1 MVDTSLI
8 MTVYNREQYLS
19 LSIESVLTQTD
30 RSFEF
35 VIWDDGSTDQS
46 LAIAQFYAAQDDRIR
61 LIAAPHTGRV
71 DSLIKAIALSTGT
84 YLGLVDSDDL
94 LAKEALEQTKAIL
107 DSNSDVGLV
116 YSDYVTINA
125 QGKPVEYG
133 SRCQI
138 PYSRDRLLV
147 SFMVMHFRLMR
158 RSLYDQVGGF
168 NPEFEFSQDYDL
180 ILKLSEVTDIHH
192 LPQPLYFYRYHQD
205 SIDLHRQ
212 IQKIICSY
220 KAAQEALVRR
230 GLSEQLELTVELS
243 AQVAL
248 LQKSGSATEMDEA
261 EFEK

>member
-8 MTVYNREQYLS
+8 MTIHNREQYLS
-19 LSIESVLTQTD
+19 LSIESVLTQID

-46 LAIAQFYAAQDDRIR
+46 LAIAQFYADQDDRIR

-71 DSLIKAIALSTGT
+71 SSLIKAVALSTGT
-84 YLGLVDSDDL
+84 YIGLVDSDDL
-94 LAKEALEQTKAIL
+94 LAKEALQQTKAIL
-107 DSNSDVGLV
+107 DSNPDVGLV
-116 YSDYVTINA
+116 YTDYITIDS
-125 QGKPVEYG
+125 QGEPVEYG

-168 NPEFEFSQDYDL
+168 NPELEFSQDYDL
-180 ILKLSEVTDIHH
+180 ILKLSEVTDIYH
-192 LPQPLYFYRYHQD
+192 LSQPLYLYRYHQD

-212 IQKIICSY
+212 TQKILCSY
-220 KAAQEALVRR
+220 KAAQDALVRR
-230 GLSEQLELTVELS
+230 GLSERLEVTVELF

-248 LQKSGSATEMDEA
+248 LQKSGDVSEMDELR
-261 EFEK
+261 FGQ